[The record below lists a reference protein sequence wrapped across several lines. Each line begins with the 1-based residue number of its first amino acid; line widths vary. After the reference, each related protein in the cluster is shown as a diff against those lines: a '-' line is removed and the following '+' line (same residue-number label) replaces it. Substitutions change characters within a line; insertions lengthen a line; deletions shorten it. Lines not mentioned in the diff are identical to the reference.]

1 MVGTVT
7 SIATAQTTTITTVTT
22 VVGATDSS
30 SSAASS
36 SSSMLP
42 IIIGAA
48 AGGTVLIIIVVVLL
62 LRRKRAKQEN
72 TRLVL
77 NSLNGENSTPGT
89 LTKTQP
95 AAAWMTTAFTG
106 PGSGGGGGGGGGG
119 GEAEYQYVSNSSF
132 AVPVID
138 PAMNTHFYSSID
150 NYGAGPRNNATSTS
164 TLIHGHNAPWD
175 PSIYRVGPGN
185 PGNPQISPQIAL
197 RDTYDKQMS
206 SASVYPHAQI
216 ALRDTYQGN
225 PRMSSASPQYENAQK
240 PAVSLSR
247 DGTWGGMTDS
257 SS

>member
-1 MVGTVT
+1 MVGTTVT
-7 SIATAQTTTITTVTT
+7 PITTATTTITITTVTT
-22 VVGATDSS
+22 VVVGATDSS
-30 SSAASS
+30 SSASSS

-48 AGGTVLIIIVVVLL
+48 AGGTVLIIVVVVLL
-62 LRRKRAKQEN
+62 LRRKRTKQQS

-77 NSLNGENSTPGT
+77 NSLNGENGTPGT
-89 LTKTQP
+89 LAKTQP

-106 PGSGGGGGGGGGG
+106 PGGGGGGGG

-175 PSIYRVGPGN
+175 PSIYRVGPRN

-197 RDTYDKQMS
+197 RDTYDKQMPS
-206 SASVYPHAQI
+206 ASASVYPHAQI

-225 PRMSSASPQYENAQK
+225 PASPQYENAQQ

-247 DGTWGGMTDS
+247 DSTWGGMTDS